1 MNAARRAR
9 QKANEQ
15 LSGAHGFWDHKRE
28 PDPEYPGKMKNV
40 RCPACRPLPKTW
52 DRDLAGKAV

>member
-9 QKANEQ
+9 QKANRMT
-15 LSGAHGFWDHKRE
+15 SGGHGLWDHEKE
-28 PDPEYPGKMKNV
+28 PDPEHPGKMRNV
-40 RCPACRPLPKTW
+40 RCLVCRPLPKAW